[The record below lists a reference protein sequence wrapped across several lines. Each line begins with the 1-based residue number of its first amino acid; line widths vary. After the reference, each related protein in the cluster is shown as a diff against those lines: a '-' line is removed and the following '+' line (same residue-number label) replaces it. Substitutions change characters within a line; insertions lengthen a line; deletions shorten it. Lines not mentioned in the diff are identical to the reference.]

1 LNQLQDKYESKGLSI
16 IGVTSES
23 QSSTEPWV
31 SKHGARYAYGYNSGS
46 LKGKFP
52 GGIPMAILVDPS
64 GNIVWKGHPSS
75 LKDGD
80 IERALAGA
88 LETPMWEWPASA
100 KSVRSSLKKH
110 KYAKALAQAEELGD
124 AGLAIHQAVQ
134 GMVTGKL
141 AALKGLHKK
150 GDYLGATELAAT
162 LEKELKGL
170 PEQSEIKTIAGSI
183 KADKQAQSIL
193 KAQKKLQ
200 SMMEGRIKKA
210 KVPAMIKNL
219 EKLMAE
225 YDGTFLANQVEE
237 FIGQLRKKYH

>member
-1 LNQLQDKYESKGLSI
+1 MNQLQDKYESKGLSI

-80 IERALAGA
+80 IEKALAGA

-100 KSVRSSLKKH
+100 KSVRSSLKKRH
-110 KYAKALAQAEELGD
+110 SHERARLVWPPRCLRSLSGSRTWAIRLGGSGTRLP
-124 AGLAIHQAVQ
+124 AP
-134 GMVTGKL
+134 
-141 AALKGLHKK
+141 
-150 GDYLGATELAAT
+150 T
-162 LEKELKGL
+162 LLY
-170 PEQSEIKTIAGSI
+170 SWVS
-183 KADKQAQSIL
+183 S
-193 KAQKKLQ
+193 
-200 SMMEGRIKKA
+200 GRR
-210 KVPAMIKNL
+210 VPSS
-219 EKLMAE
+219 
-225 YDGTFLANQVEE
+225 
-237 FIGQLRKKYH
+237 